1 MNIAIGS
8 DHRGIDVKSNIVA
21 LLNQLGHSTVDC
33 GAYNTD
39 SCDYPDIAHSVA
51 AHVSEGTADRG
62 ILICGS
68 GIGMSIAANK
78 TTAAR
83 AALCHDTHAAEMS
96 RRHNNANVLCLSA
109 DHLETLPED
118 EFNAIIQTWMVTEFE
133 GGRHQRRV
141 DKITSGIKS
150 ACHE

>member
-8 DHRGIDVKSNIVA
+8 DHRGVDIKTRISELLKS
-21 LLNQLGHSTVDC
+21 LNHEVTDC
-33 GAYNTD
+33 GTYSSE
-39 SCDYPDIAHSVA
+39 SCDYPDIAHTVA
-51 AHVSEGTADRG
+51 ARVANQDADRG
-62 ILICGS
+62 ILVCGS

-78 TTAAR
+78 TMAVR
-83 AALCHDTHAAEMS
+83 AALCHDVHAAEMS
-96 RRHNNANVLCLSA
+96 RRHNDANVLCLSA
-109 DHLETLPED
+109 DHLESLPQETFD
-118 EFNAIIQTWMVTEFE
+118 SIIRTWTQTDFE